1 MFGEAFVKQFAFL
14 EDRVG
19 LDMLDVEKVL
29 FEAESRGFR
38 AVVRAV
44 EKRTGEYSW
53 YAKFGYK
60 PDFDYGNYT
69 DDEIVQA
76 IKDHRDE

>member
-1 MFGEAFVKQFAFL
+1 MFGVTFVKQYAFL

-29 FEAESRGFR
+29 FEADIRGFR
-38 AVVRAV
+38 AVTRAI
-44 EKRTGEYSW
+44 EKKPGEYAW

-69 DDEIVQA
+69 DEELIEA
-76 IKDHRDE
+76 IKNRRDE